1 MKMTKQKPWL
11 AGLTREEIRSLS
23 KRQIGS
29 LYRHYWYHNR
39 VGKTPLPP
47 RELVFGERA
56 IVKISDPPLHWGGV
70 PVRLIQIIQP
80 VPAEKVIRAIEGGL

>member
-11 AGLTREEIRSLS
+11 DGLTKEEIRSLS
-23 KRQIGS
+23 KSQIYS
-29 LYRHYWYHNR
+29 LYRHYWYYTHN
-39 VGKTPLPP
+39 GKKPLPP

-70 PVRLIQIIQP
+70 PVRLIRLIQP
-80 VPAEKVIRAIEGGL
+80 VPAEKLIRAIEGGL